1 MRRKRISMR
10 IVMLCV
16 LGLAMSGL
24 SASAFTVGIGAGLD
38 PTGLFVM
45 SALAEMPVGEWI
57 DLRAQI
63 GFSTDQVEGLMLAG
77 IDVIAHQPYPPVD
90 PYVGIGLGAAVTPPP
105 FTTGIVIEGVA
116 GVRFVPV
123 EQLALFLEA
132 RYLLRYSGGAWTT
145 GPLYQAGLQIRL

>member
-1 MRRKRISMR
+1 MRRKGISMR
-10 IVMLCV
+10 IVILCV
-16 LGLAMSGL
+16 LGLAMIGL

-77 IDVIAHQPYPPVD
+77 IDVIAHHPYPPVD